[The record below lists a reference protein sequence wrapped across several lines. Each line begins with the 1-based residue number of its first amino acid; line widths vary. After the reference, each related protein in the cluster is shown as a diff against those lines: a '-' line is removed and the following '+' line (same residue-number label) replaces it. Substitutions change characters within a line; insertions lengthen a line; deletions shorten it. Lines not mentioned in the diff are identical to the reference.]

1 MMSLS
6 TVFWMLLIITGII
19 GGSRGWAREL
29 LVLFSLIL
37 AMCITSLIQQFLPG
51 VEAMLRTQS
60 PQFQFYTRATL
71 FMLLAFFGYE
81 GPAISSALAGKGKR
95 EKLQDILLGF
105 CIGMIN
111 GYLLVGSLWYYMHDA
126 GYPIPG
132 ITPPAD
138 QGVLNYLNVMPPKLV
153 GVPVIYFVTVAAFVF
168 VLVVFL

>member
-19 GGSRGWAREL
+19 GGSRGWAREI

-37 AMCITSLIQQFLPG
+37 AMCINALIGQFLPEIDG
-51 VEAMLRTQS
+51 MLRTQA
-60 PQFQFYTRATL
+60 PVFQFYARATL

-81 GPAISSALAGKGKR
+81 GPSISSALASKGKR

-105 CIGMIN
+105 CLGMLN
-111 GYLLVGSLWYYMHDA
+111 GYLLVGTLWHYMAEA

-132 ITPPAD
+132 VTPPVDPA
-138 QGVLNYLNVMPPKLV
+138 VANYLNVMPQNIV
-153 GVPVIYFVTVAAFVF
+153 GVPLIYFITVASFVF

>member
-19 GGSRGWAREL
+19 GGSRGWAREI

-37 AMCITSLIQQFLPG
+37 AMCITSLIQQFLPQ
-51 VEAMLRTQS
+51 VEAMLRATT
-60 PQFQFYTRATL
+60 PAFQFYARATL

-105 CIGMIN
+105 CLGALN
-111 GYLLVGSLWYYMHDA
+111 GYLLIGTLWFYLADTN
-126 GYPIPG
+126 YPVTGIIP
-132 ITPPAD
+132 PVDPA
-138 QGVLNYLNVMPPKLV
+138 VLNYLNVMPPRLV
-153 GVPVIYFVTVAAFVF
+153 GVPLIYFITVASFVF

>member
-6 TVFWMLLIITGII
+6 TVFWMLLIILGII
-19 GGSRGWAREL
+19 GGSRGWAREI

-37 AMCITSLIQQFLPG
+37 AMCITALIQQFLPG

-60 PQFQFYTRATL
+60 PQFQFYARASL

-81 GPAISSALAGKGKR
+81 GPAISSALGAKGKR
-95 EKLQDILLGF
+95 EKLQDILLGA
-105 CIGMIN
+105 CLGMVN
-111 GYLLVGSLWYYMHDA
+111 GYLLIGALWYYMHDA

-132 ITPPAD
+132 IIPPSD
-138 QGVLNYLNVMPPKLV
+138 PEVLNYINVLPPKLV
-153 GVPVIYFVTVAAFVF
+153 GVPLIYFITVASFVF